1 MLADKGFGGL
11 TLRAVAAAMNG
22 STGMLMH
29 YFPTKRALIAHALDL
44 LEVRTAE
51 RLRRARPA
59 EGLPSVR
66 AILLDILPLTPD
78 DTARNR
84 IWVSSW
90 DLALADEGLAGEQAG
105 RYARLRGTVRPHL
118 EAAGR
123 AAPVGRCECRRRTT
137 GGCGSRVHA
146 RAGRAG
152 TLRPRPVPCRRT
164 DRDARRLPGLA
175 RAVASAF
182 ARCAHPGLIARPTSA
197 TADRVIFSMLDEFDR
212 VDFRD
217 RLTGAGGGPVHFLG
231 FWSLVAERRLPPI
244 SMIRPAA
251 LNVRLSAT
259 LSGTCWPT
267 PRCPMM

>member
-1 MLADKGFGGL
+1 MPPPAPGDREARRKDVSEAVWAVLADKGFGGL

-123 AAPVGRCECRRRTT
+123 LHQLGDANADAEQLAAAAVAFTHGLVVQALFDPDRFPADVQTAMLDDFLASLGR
-137 GGCGSRVHA
+137 SP
-146 RAGRAG
+146 
-152 TLRPRPVPCRRT
+152 LPSP
-164 DRDARRLPGLA
+164 DAR
-175 RAVASAF
+175 
-182 ARCAHPGLIARPTSA
+182 
-197 TADRVIFSMLDEFDR
+197 
-212 VDFRD
+212 
-217 RLTGAGGGPVHFLG
+217 
-231 FWSLVAERRLPPI
+231 
-244 SMIRPAA
+244 
-251 LNVRLSAT
+251 
-259 LSGTCWPT
+259 T
-267 PRCPMM
+267 PD

>member
-1 MLADKGFGGL
+1 MPPPAPGDREARRKDVSEAVWAVLADKGFGGL

-51 RLRRARPA
+51 RPRRARPA

-123 AAPVGRCECRRRTT
+123 LHQLGDANADAEQLAAAAVAFTHGLVVQAIFDPDRFPADVQTAMLDDFLASLGPGADADLHLSRRP
-137 GGCGSRVHA
+137 G
-146 RAGRAG
+146 
-152 TLRPRPVPCRRT
+152 
-164 DRDARRLPGLA
+164 LPG
-175 RAVASAF
+175 SA
-182 ARCAHPGLIARPTSA
+182 
-197 TADRVIFSMLDEFDR
+197 
-212 VDFRD
+212 
-217 RLTGAGGGPVHFLG
+217 AG
-231 FWSLVAERRLPPI
+231 
-244 SMIRPAA
+244 
-251 LNVRLSAT
+251 
-259 LSGTCWPT
+259 
-267 PRCPMM
+267 